1 MRKVGTFS
9 DLDLELVYGSVQLAT
24 HSWKLWVREDA
35 LPEGYDIESGLNMV
49 SDLASL
55 QTKLGDWLGIFEGPT
70 EEDLDEMEEILQEEE
85 EPSPENVLQ
94 FPTAKEE

>member
-1 MRKVGTFS
+1 MRKVGTFGA
-9 DLDLELVYGSVQLAT
+9 LDLELLYASVQLAAQ
-24 HSWKLWVREDA
+24 SWKLWVREDA

-49 SDLASL
+49 ADLTSL

-70 EEDLDEMEEILQEEE
+70 DEDLDEMEEILQEEE

-94 FPTAKEE
+94 FPIAKKE